1 MINQVESLNQEY
13 LSLLLSCWP
22 FLKTHFMQF
31 SHVYLF
37 TCLLHIANV
46 TLFESYSCQIEIKL
60 KVCVCSVCTLA
71 TATVSGGLNGR
82 VSAVA
87 SSPQTS
93 EHIRTHGLFLEAQ
106 TPSVP
111 VTQKAHIILALSVTI
126 ISLLKSASESHIL
139 YMYALILQCLILRSI
154 YAVTHNI
161 W

>member
-1 MINQVESLNQEY
+1 MINRVDQVESLNQEY

-46 TLFESYSCQIEIKL
+46 TLFESYSCQMEIKL

-111 VTQKAHIILALSVTI
+111 VKAHIILALSVTI

-161 W
+161 

>member
-1 MINQVESLNQEY
+1 MINRDQVESLNQD

-31 SHVYLF
+31 SHVYSF

-46 TLFESYSCQIEIKL
+46 TLFESYSCQMEIKL

-106 TPSVP
+106 TSSVP
-111 VTQKAHIILALSVTI
+111 VTQKASSWLSV
-126 ISLLKSASESHIL
+126 LLLLVFWSQLLNHTYCTCMHL
-139 YMYALILQCLILRSI
+139 YCN
-154 YAVTHNI
+154 V
-161 W
+161 